1 MNYQEKEVVLAGYG
15 RAIYSIETYA
25 EGIYFA
31 GHISIIAN
39 KSEINVQI
47 SSHSRLIVLS
57 CISSNQESIIYV
69 NQIQISRSKITAC
82 MNWCELTE
90 NLLATVLKEANA
102 ARAERVIE
110 INLVVG
116 ELSGV
121 VSDCVQF
128 NFDVLKRG
136 TIADTA
142 VLHFKPVAAQLKCR
156 DCHANFNPKDESLGL
171 P

>member
-1 MNYQEKEVVLAGYG
+1 M
-15 RAIYSIETYA
+15 
-25 EGIYFA
+25 
-31 GHISIIAN
+31 H
-39 KSEINVQI
+39 
-47 SSHSRLIVLS
+47 
-57 CISSNQESIIYV
+57 
-69 NQIQISRSKITAC
+69 
-82 MNWCELTE
+82 ELVITE

-102 ARAERVIE
+102 AGAERVIE
-110 INLVVG
+110 INLIVG

-142 VLHFKPVAAQLKCR
+142 VLNFKPVAAQLKCR
-156 DCHANFNPKDESLGL
+156 DCDANFNPKDECWVCPECGKFNVEITKGRDCYIESMEVE